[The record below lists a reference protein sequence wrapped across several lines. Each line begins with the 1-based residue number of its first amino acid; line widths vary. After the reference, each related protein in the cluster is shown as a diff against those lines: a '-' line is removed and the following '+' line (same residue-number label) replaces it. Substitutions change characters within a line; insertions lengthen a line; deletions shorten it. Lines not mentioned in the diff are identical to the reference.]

1 MSEETLERSTQRLVI
16 AKGEQVRVLRSG
28 RDLYFVQTVKDGE
41 TKEGWVPGSWLAE
54 RGFDD
59 RIPQAESRADLEGG
73 LDISLELSSEASEP
87 ELQQLS
93 EVNEG
98 EVKLDAS
105 WNTVNPLTDRFW
117 NSSEL
122 LNTVSEGLLQTEIR
136 PMFHPILLARV
147 CSSPITAGNLEIL

>member
-28 RDLYFVQTVKDGE
+28 RDLYFVQTVKDSE

-54 RGFDD
+54 RGFDE
-59 RIPQAESRADLEGG
+59 AESGADLEGG

-87 ELQQLS
+87 ELQRLS

-98 EVKLDAS
+98 EVKLDA
-105 WNTVNPLTDRFW
+105 
-117 NSSEL
+117 
-122 LNTVSEGLLQTEIR
+122 
-136 PMFHPILLARV
+136 
-147 CSSPITAGNLEIL
+147 C

>member
-41 TKEGWVPGSWLAE
+41 AKEGWVPGSWLAE

-59 RIPQAESRADLEGG
+59 RIPEAESRAELEGG

-87 ELQQLS
+87 ELQRLS
-93 EVNEG
+93 EVSEG

-105 WNTVNPLTDRFW
+105 
-117 NSSEL
+117 
-122 LNTVSEGLLQTEIR
+122 
-136 PMFHPILLARV
+136 
-147 CSSPITAGNLEIL
+147 